1 MKKIHISDHFTP
13 LRLILFSLPAIGMQL
28 VDNIYQVADAEAVD
42 WLYQI
47 PGAVDFRSDRQK
59 GARRGTFRGGL
70 AIRCC
75 FFIHWLSV
83 IRNSLPAL
91 CCITFRE
98 SCCLGS
104 G

>member
-59 GARRGTFRGGL
+59 APAAEHSVAGLPSGAAFYSL
-70 AIRCC
+70 AFC
-75 FFIHWLSV
+75 
-83 IRNSLPAL
+83 NSKFAASAL
-91 CCITFRE
+91 
-98 SCCLGS
+98 L
-104 G
+104 